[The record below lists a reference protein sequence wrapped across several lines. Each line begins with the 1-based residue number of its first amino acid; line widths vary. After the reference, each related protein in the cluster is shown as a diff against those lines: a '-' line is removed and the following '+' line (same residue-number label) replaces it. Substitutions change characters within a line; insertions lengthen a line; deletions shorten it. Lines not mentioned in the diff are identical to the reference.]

1 MLWIYIYYPVK
12 QVDLKL
18 FKYKIDNLQDN
29 IKLHFNRNL
38 ETKQDNTSRE
48 NMGNL
53 DFTVQFSAQLLRRPE
68 VKNGTITFMEV
79 YGPVFND
86 MLDRLL
92 KQINAEFQELI
103 QKHDSFKEINR
114 HIEIFEHMQ

>member
-12 QVDLKL
+12 QVDLIL
-18 FKYKIDNLQDN
+18 FKYKIHDLQDN
-29 IKLHFNRNL
+29 IKLHFNSNL